1 MLSQGELAAEGVA
14 VPGQQLGDALHP
26 GLRRPPVR
34 GHGRAVLEQHRAAHL
49 LRGPA

>member
-26 GLRRPPVR
+26 GLRRPAVR
-34 GHGRAVLEQHRAAHL
+34 GHGRPVLEQHCAAHL

>member
-14 VPGQQLGDALHP
+14 VPGQQLGDPLHP
-26 GLRRPPVR
+26 GLRRPSVR
-34 GHGRAVLEQHRAAHL
+34 GHGRPVLEQHRAAHL

>member
-14 VPGQQLGDALHP
+14 VPGQQLGDPLHP
-26 GLRRPPVR
+26 GLRRPAVR
-34 GHGRAVLEQHRAAHL
+34 GHGRPVLEQHRAAHL